1 MVIFILYWEAF
12 PLTTKKT
19 GSQTV
24 TLACPP
30 SFAGHANVVGKKE
43 GEGHLAS
50 SFDYIGTDDTF
61 GESTWEKSESA
72 MQKQALA
79 LALNKAGQPASNIDW
94 LFAGDLL
101 NQCIGSSFAARGQEI
116 PFFGLYGACS
126 TMGEG
131 LALASMTLDG
141 GFGEWAGVVVS
152 SHFCTA
158 ERQYRTPLEYGGQR
172 TPTAQ
177 WTTTAAGAAIL
188 AREGPGPYITH
199 VTVGKIVDKGIT
211 DTNNMGAAMAPAAYD
226 TISTH
231 LKDTGRAPSYY
242 DLIVTGDL
250 GNLGSELLLELLR
263 QDGLELSNHTD
274 CGMLIFDPQS
284 QDVHCGGS
292 GCGCAASVLTGYLLN
307 GMREGKWNNILF
319 CPTGALH
326 SPTSAFQGESVP
338 GICHAIAI
346 STQRSP
352 QA

>member
-1 MVIFILYWEAF
+1 MTI
-12 PLTTKKT
+12 KKLGT
-19 GSQTV
+19 QTAALANPP
-24 TLACPP
+24 TLA
-30 SFAGHANVVGKKE
+30 AWANVVGKKE
-43 GEGHLAS
+43 GEGPLRS
-50 SFDYIGTDDTF
+50 TFDYIDTDDTF

-72 MQKQALA
+72 MQKQALG
-79 LALNKAGQPASNIDW
+79 LALNKAGQAASKLDW

-101 NQCIGSSFAARGQEI
+101 NQCIGSSYAARGQQI
-116 PFFGLYGACS
+116 PFLGLYGACS

-177 WTTTAAGAAIL
+177 WTVTGSGAAIL
-188 AREGPGPYITH
+188 AREGPGPYVTH

-211 DTNNMGAAMAPAAYD
+211 DTNNMGAAMAPAACD
-226 TISTH
+226 TISAH
-231 LKDTGRAPSYY
+231 LQDTGRKPSDY

-250 GNLGSELLLELLR
+250 GTLGSELLLELLR
-263 QDGLELSNHTD
+263 RDGIQLSNHLD
-274 CGMLIFDPQS
+274 CGALIFDLKQ

-292 GCGCAASVLTGYLLN
+292 GCGCCASVLTGYLL
-307 GMREGKWNNILF
+307 GGVKAGKWQNILF

-346 STQRSP
+346 SSKR
-352 QA
+352 

>member
-1 MVIFILYWEAF
+1 M
-12 PLTTKKT
+12 TTKKL
-19 GSQTV
+19 GAQTAALANPP
-24 TLACPP
+24 TLA
-30 SFAGHANVVGKKE
+30 AWANVVGKKE
-43 GEGHLAS
+43 GEGPLAS
-50 SFDYIGTDDTF
+50 TFDYIDTDDTF
-61 GESTWEKSESA
+61 GEATWEKSESA
-72 MQKQALA
+72 MQKQALG
-79 LALNKAGQPASNIDW
+79 LALNKAGQAASNLDW

-101 NQCIGSSFAARGQEI
+101 NQCIGSSYAARGQQV
-116 PFFGLYGACS
+116 PFLGLYGACS

-177 WTTTAAGAAIL
+177 WTVTGSGAAIL
-188 AREGPGPYITH
+188 AREGEGPYITH

-226 TISTH
+226 TISAH
-231 LKDTGRAPSYY
+231 FQDTGRTPSSY
-242 DLIVTGDL
+242 DLIITGDL
-250 GNLGSELLLELLR
+250 GTLGSELLLELLR
-263 QDGLELSNHTD
+263 RDGIQMPNHAD
-274 CGMLIFDPQS
+274 CGALIFDLKK

-292 GCGCAASVLTGYLLN
+292 GCGCCASVLTGHLLN
-307 GMREGKWNNILF
+307 GMKAGKWNNILF

-326 SPTSAFQGESVP
+326 SPTSSFQGESVP

-346 STQRSP
+346 STKK
-352 QA
+352 

>member
-1 MVIFILYWEAF
+1 M
-12 PLTTKKT
+12 TTKKL
-19 GSQTV
+19 GSQTAA
-24 TLACPP
+24 LANPP

-43 GEGHLAS
+43 GDGPLAN
-50 SFDYIGTDDTF
+50 SFDYIGNDDTF
-61 GESTWEKSESA
+61 GEASWEKAESA

-79 LALNKAGQPASNIDW
+79 LALDKAGQAGSNLDW

-101 NQCIGSSFAARGQEI
+101 NQCVSSSFAARGQDI

-131 LALASMTLDG
+131 LALAAMTLDG

-152 SHFCTA
+152 SHFCSA
-158 ERQYRTPLEYGGQR
+158 ERQYRSPLEYGSQR

-177 WTTTAAGAAIL
+177 WTVTGSGAAIL

-211 DTNNMGAAMAPAAYD
+211 DTNNMGAAMAPAAYE
-226 TISTH
+226 T
-231 LKDTGRAPSYY
+231 LKAHFQDTGRQPDYY

-250 GNLGSELLLELLR
+250 GRLGSELLEELFR
-263 QDGLELSNHTD
+263 QDGVELSARHTD
-274 CGMLIFDPQS
+274 CGLLIYDLEN

-292 GCGCAASVLTGYLLN
+292 GCGCAATVLTGYLLN
-307 GMREGKWNNILF
+307 GMRAGQWRNILF

-326 SPTSAFQGESVP
+326 SPTTAFQGESVP

-346 STQRSP
+346 SS
-352 QA
+352 AK